1 MAGISISD
9 GLNFKIFMGRRPQT
23 LLGEVPSA
31 PHSHLHLS
39 KSLLLQI
46 VLGTLNIV
54 TPDSGSTIL
63 FNNLLTS
70 VSNIGAQQNIVQ
82 CC

>member
-1 MAGISISD
+1 MRFA
-9 GLNFKIFMGRRPQT
+9 T
-23 LLGEVPSA
+23 LLSEVPSA
-31 PHSHLHLS
+31 PHSRLLLS

-63 FNNLLTS
+63 FNNLLQ
-70 VSNIGAQQNIVQ
+70 V
-82 CC
+82 

>member
-1 MAGISISD
+1 
-9 GLNFKIFMGRRPQT
+9 
-23 LLGEVPSA
+23 
-31 PHSHLHLS
+31 
-39 KSLLLQI
+39 
-46 VLGTLNIV
+46 LGTLNIV